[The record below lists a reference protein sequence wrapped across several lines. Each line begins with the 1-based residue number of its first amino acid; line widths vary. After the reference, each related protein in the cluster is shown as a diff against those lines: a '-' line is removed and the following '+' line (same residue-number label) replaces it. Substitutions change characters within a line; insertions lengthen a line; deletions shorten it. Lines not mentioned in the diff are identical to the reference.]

1 MSDMSYSHM
10 DYKVFPGGYYRDLPS
25 FQQHTST
32 PTIPHVPGGIGD
44 IPTPADLS
52 LLNDFYQKTDMY
64 NMNMN
69 TKPPGPGDSS
79 PDSGHGGDVKNDT
92 ALCESGEEEGVDI
105 DSGII
110 DQTPPARRY
119 QSDEENNEIKPT
131 GHRKRKRPIPKG
143 KPPYSYIALISMAIC
158 NNTERKL
165 TLNDI
170 YKFITDKFPYFRDHP
185 NQKGWK
191 GSIRHNLALNDC
203 FVKLPRRPGMKGHE
217 WAIDAEYEDMFDH
230 GSFLRRRYR
239 FKDGVRKKARHSS
252 APSSIGSPDVFLQPQ
267 RHHVGLGCLENKM
280 AQLHPT
286 NNTFGNSFDLQHDYA
301 TSVEER
307 SANNGLWNPF
317 VNDNAQTTP
326 LAHPAKSPPSYDAA
340 CATSPPSQMTSPC
353 SESHTPTD
361 ATSRYQAYMNGVTG
375 FWNPSGVHHSQ
386 ALQIPNFNMAHPSG
400 IKSECLSPLGN
411 ATNMWNSPYLDPG
424 FAFKSQPYPFQG
436 LVSPASQD
444 KNFQMARAPGPGLLP
459 PWSMSTPQQ

>member
-1 MSDMSYSHM
+1 MDLSFAHM
-10 DYKVFPGGYYRDLPS
+10 DYKTFPGGYYRESLPQYP
-25 FQQHTST
+25 QQQTST
-32 PTIPHVPGGIGD
+32 PTVPGVLD
-44 IPTPADLS
+44 VPTPADLNM
-52 LLNDFYQKTDMY
+52 LHDFYHKADMY
-64 NMNMN
+64 IVDMNA
-69 TKPPGPGDSS
+69 KPPGTGDSS
-79 PDSGHGGDVKNDT
+79 PDSGHGGDAKNET
-92 ALCESGEEEGVDI
+92 ALCESGEEEEVEL

-119 QSDEENNEIKPT
+119 HSDEENVDLKPT

-158 NNTERKL
+158 NNSERKL

-252 APSSIGSPDVFLQPQ
+252 APSALGSPDVFLQPQ
-267 RHHVGLGCLENKM
+267 RHVGLSNLENKM

-286 NNTFGNSFDLQHDYA
+286 DNTFGHSFHLQHEYA

-317 VNDNAQTTP
+317 VNNSVHSTP
-326 LAHPAKSPPSYDAA
+326 VNQPAKSPPSYDAA
-340 CATSPPSQMTSPC
+340 CGSSPSSQMTSPC
-353 SESHTPTD
+353 NEGQTQAD
-361 ATSRYQAYMNGVTG
+361 AFMKYQSYMNGMAG
-375 FWNPSGVHHSQ
+375 LWNPSSVHQ
-386 ALQIPNFNMAHPSG
+386 FQGMQIPNFSMGHTPG
-400 IKSECLSPLGN
+400 FKTECPSPLAN
-411 ATNMWNSPYLDPG
+411 ATNMWNSPYMDPG
-424 FAFKSQPYPFQG
+424 VTFKTPSYHFQG
-436 LVSPASQD
+436 LLSPAPQD
-444 KNFQMARAPGPGLLP
+444 KNFLTGRAPGTGALP
-459 PWSMSTPQQ
+459 PWSASTPQ

>member
-1 MSDMSYSHM
+1 MSDLSFSHM
-10 DYKVFPGGYYRDLPS
+10 DYKMFPGGYYRELPPY
-25 FQQHTST
+25 QHTST
-32 PTIPHVPGGIGD
+32 PTLPHHVPGGIGD
-44 IPTPADLS
+44 IPTPADMS
-52 LLNDFYQKTDMY
+52 MLNDFYQKADMF
-64 NMNMN
+64 NVNVN
-69 TKPPGPGDSS
+69 AKPPGPGDSS

-92 ALCESGEEEGVDI
+92 ALSGEEEGVEL

-119 QSDEENNEIKPT
+119 HSDEENCDIKPT

-239 FKDGVRKKARHSS
+239 YKDGVRKKARHSS
-252 APSSIGSPDVFLQPQ
+252 APSSLGSPDVVLQPQ
-267 RHHVGLGCLENKM
+267 RHHVGLSCLENKM

-286 NNTFGNSFDLQHDYA
+286 DNTFGHSFNVQHDYA

-307 SANNGLWNPF
+307 SSNNGLWNPF
-317 VNDNAQTTP
+317 VNDNVQTTP
-326 LAHPAKSPPSYDAA
+326 LSHSNKSPPSYNDA
-340 CATSPPSQMTSPC
+340 CATSPQSQMTSSPNDGH
-353 SESHTPTD
+353 SSSD
-361 ATSRYQAYMNGVTG
+361 GNSRYTYQNYMNGMAG
-375 FWNPSGVHHSQ
+375 FWGQSNLHQFQGLHM
-386 ALQIPNFNMAHPSG
+386 PNLNMAHTSG
-400 IKSECLSPLGN
+400 IKTESLSPLGN
-411 ATNMWNSPYLDPG
+411 ATNMWNSPYIDPG
-424 FAFKSQPYPFQG
+424 LKSQPMYPFQG
-436 LVSPASQD
+436 LSPAQQD
-444 KNFQMARAPGPGLLP
+444 KNFPMARVPGSGLP
-459 PWSMSTPQQ
+459 PPWTLSTPQ